1 MFSFRKPKKTL
12 LGVDISSSSVKVL
25 EISQE
30 GSKYNLEA
38 YGIEPTPPDSVV
50 ENTITDPEAVGS
62 AIERAV
68 LSSGST
74 STEAACAIA
83 GSKAI
88 TKKITLS
95 SEVPEQDLEGQVQ
108 LEMVQ
113 HIPHPIE
120 DISIDFHI
128 ENNPTDSGTPYEIT
142 VVATK
147 SENVDSCVVALERA
161 GLTPKVVDV
170 ELFAL
175 ENAISLTSL
184 LYREDKSNQVIGVV
198 DIGSSS
204 TKLSVL
210 ENGSISYNRE
220 QNFGG
225 KQLLNEIQRSY
236 GLSYEEAKASLAE
249 SSLEPGYEEKTLAP
263 FVESAAQEVERAIQ
277 LFYSSSNASRL
288 EHISLTG
295 GCAAVE
301 GIVASISAKTD
312 TPVDIINPFD
322 KISLAERVDQVK
334 LKQESTMLLTA
345 FGLSARGLVF

>member
-1 MFSFRKPKKTL
+1 M
-12 LGVDISSSSVKVL
+12 
-25 EISQE
+25 
-30 GSKYNLEA
+30 
-38 YGIEPTPPDSVV
+38 
-50 ENTITDPEAVGS
+50 
-62 AIERAV
+62 
-68 LSSGST
+68 
-74 STEAACAIA
+74 
-83 GSKAI
+83 
-88 TKKITLS
+88 
-95 SEVPEQDLEGQVQ
+95 
-108 LEMVQ
+108 
-113 HIPHPIE
+113 
-120 DISIDFHI
+120 
-128 ENNPTDSGTPYEIT
+128 
-142 VVATK
+142 
-147 SENVDSCVVALERA
+147 
-161 GLTPKVVDV
+161 

-184 LYREDKSNQVIGVV
+184 LHKEDESSQVVGVV

-249 SSLEPGYEEKTLAP
+249 SSFEPEYKEKTLLP

-288 EHISLTG
+288 DHISLTG

-301 GIVASISAKTD
+301 GMVGSISSKTD
-312 TPVDIINPFD
+312 TSVDIVNPFD
-322 KISLAERVDQVK
+322 KISIANRVDQIK